1 MDEKKI
7 LELIKVSLERLYDQD
22 QYLICHGE
30 DHYNSERAVVFRF
43 GIYFNQAVEN
53 SNLNYT
59 VDVEYSKNI
68 DKIKRIGTKNVIPDL
83 ILHERGNNENNV
95 LVMEFKTWWGEGQK
109 HDREKIKQFCK
120 FEGEYKYQYGVTI
133 LLGKKLEDIEYR
145 LFTSHKERGP
155 FKWQDLQKHLMK
167 IQ

>member
-1 MDEKKI
+1 M
-7 LELIKVSLERLYDQD
+7 
-22 QYLICHGE
+22 
-30 DHYNSERAVVFRF
+30 
-43 GIYFNQAVEN
+43 
-53 SNLNYT
+53 
-59 VDVEYSKNI
+59 
-68 DKIKRIGTKNVIPDL
+68 

-95 LVMEFKTWWGEGQK
+95 LVMEFKTWWGEDQK

-145 LFTSHKERGP
+145 LFTSHEERGP